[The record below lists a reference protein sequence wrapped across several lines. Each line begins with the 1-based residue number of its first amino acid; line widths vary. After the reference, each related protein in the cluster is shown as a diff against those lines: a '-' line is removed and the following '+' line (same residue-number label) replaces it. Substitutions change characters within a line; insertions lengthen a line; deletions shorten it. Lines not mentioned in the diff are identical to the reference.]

1 MIVEQISARG
11 RLLPGAPEGPN
22 NWAHPCGRLRFR
34 PARSNNHPPIQQPI
48 ICACRF
54 PLSLVCVLS
63 PNVYLAKT
71 KGLRVLELKHKSKVR
86 RSVYYA
92 HRTTRIG
99 ATANGLAATSHGDV
113 PCHHPAPTPGAH
125 PCPTRS
131 SQTASL
137 LPRPAPPIPV
147 AGLPPPTPPR
157 SLPLS
162 NASTASEPSPSPSQA
177 ADPKPSTHQSAKGT
191 NLCKIGRIQFYLL

>member
-1 MIVEQISARG
+1 MIVEQISALE
-11 RLLPGAPEGPN
+11 RLLPGAHEGPN
-22 NWAHPCGRLRFR
+22 NWAHPCGRLRFC

-99 ATANGLAATSHGDV
+99 AIANGLAATSHGDV
-113 PCHHPAPTPGAH
+113 PCHHPP
-125 PCPTRS
+125 
-131 SQTASL
+131 
-137 LPRPAPPIPV
+137 PRQGLTPAPPV
-147 AGLPPPTPPR
+147 VHKPPR
-157 SLPLS
+157 CSHAQFHP
-162 NASTASEPSPSPSQA
+162 APSRFC
-177 ADPKPSTHQSAKGT
+177 
-191 NLCKIGRIQFYLL
+191 NLLISCSMYFS